1 VSCPIKP
8 NHHRPLRDINGCYID
23 SISVILSVI
32 VWWRIIMQSNDIG
45 KAVKSVER
53 YLQSQTSPGPR
64 ADAPATAS
72 IEDGLKCRIE
82 GPDGSVIYTDM
93 PKSVGGSATAN
104 SPGWHLRAA
113 LASCDAT
120 LLAMRAARLGL
131 KLDSIEVRV
140 EATSDGR
147 GMFLDDNISPGS
159 AAMRLTFKLGASG
172 VRQELIEELVH
183 WVEQHS
189 PVAADIT
196 RAVELSSDIEL
207 L

>member
-1 VSCPIKP
+1 
-8 NHHRPLRDINGCYID
+8 
-23 SISVILSVI
+23 
-32 VWWRIIMQSNDIG
+32 MQDNDIG

-64 ADAPATAS
+64 ADVPATAS

-82 GPDGSVIYTDM
+82 GPDGSAIYTDM

-140 EATSDGR
+140 EASSDGR
-147 GMFLDDNISPGS
+147 GMFLDAGISPGS
-159 AAMRLTFKLGASG
+159 PAMNLSFKIGASD
-172 VRQELIEELVH
+172 VSPEQIEDLVH

-189 PVAADIT
+189 PVGADIA
-196 RAVELSSDIEL
+196 RAVLVHSDIEL
-207 L
+207 I

>member
-1 VSCPIKP
+1 
-8 NHHRPLRDINGCYID
+8 
-23 SISVILSVI
+23 
-32 VWWRIIMQSNDIG
+32 MQSTGIG
-45 KAVKSVER
+45 KAVKKVES
-53 YLQSQTSPGPR
+53 YLQSQANPGAQ
-64 ADAPATAS
+64 ADVPATAT

-82 GPDGSVIYTDM
+82 APDGGAIYTDM
-93 PKSVGGSATAN
+93 PRSVGGSATAN

-140 EATSDGR
+140 EAASDGR
-147 GMFLDDNISPGS
+147 GMFLDENISPGS
-159 AAMRLTFKLGASG
+159 VGMRLTFRIGANEVSP
-172 VRQELIEELVH
+172 QQIKELVA

-196 RAVELSSDIEL
+196 RAVELQSDIEL